1 MSETVLRR
9 LAAFPL
15 ATAAVALLFRMFVWQ
30 SWGPAAGEP
39 YGASD
44 LVEVL
49 LLGVTMLGAATAF
62 AAAAWIV
69 TKTPRRSGLALALAC
84 GAVAGLALHW
94 FAHPLV
100 PTWRLW

>member
-1 MSETVLRR
+1 VSETALRR
-9 LAAFPL
+9 LAALPL

-30 SWGPAAGEP
+30 SWGPAPGEP

-44 LVEVL
+44 LVELVL
-49 LLGVTMLGAATAF
+49 FGATMLGAAAAF
-62 AAAAWIV
+62 VAAAWIV
-69 TKTPRRSGLALALAC
+69 AKVPKRSGLAVTLAG

-100 PTWRLW
+100 PTLRLW

>member
-1 MSETVLRR
+1 MSETVLHR
-9 LAAFPL
+9 LAALPL

-30 SWGPAAGEP
+30 SWGPAPDEP

-44 LVEVL
+44 LIELVL
-49 LLGVTMLGAATAF
+49 FGATTLGAAAAF
-62 AAAAWIV
+62 VAAAWIV
-69 TKTPRRSGLALALAC
+69 AKVPRRSGVALALAG

-100 PTWRLW
+100 PTWRI